1 MNRLRRQSRRAE
13 RRACRTSLF
22 SDRLLGG
29 AGVGAAPATGAERG
43 QSGRGCRILVVFFL
57 LLVVAVAGCATV
69 DPWEDARIES
79 EVKARLVAEED
90 ANLTRLEVMSR
101 QATVY
106 LRGRV
111 ESARQRA
118 LAETLARD
126 VRGVRRVVNGLEIR
140 AAPD

>member
-1 MNRLRRQSRRAE
+1 LTQYRGQLDP
-13 RRACRTSLF
+13 L
-22 SDRLLGG
+22 
-29 AGVGAAPATGAERG
+29 PTGAEGGR
-43 QSGRGCRILVVFFL
+43 SGRRCRILVVCFL
-57 LLVVAVAGCATV
+57 LLAGAVAGCTTL
-69 DPWEDARIES
+69 DPWEDARIEA
-79 EVKARLVAEED
+79 EVKARLVAEKD

-111 ESARQRA
+111 ESAQHKA

-126 VRGVRRVVNGLEIR
+126 VRGVRRVVNGLEIG